1 MKFESISR
9 AYGETVIYRDFSL
22 ELADNTV
29 TAILGPSGCGKTTLL
44 NEIVSRVGDIAISFV
59 FQEPRLIPWRTLA
72 QNIELALTGDAGS
85 RQECAR
91 RYLERVGLAGRVDDY
106 PESLSGGERQRVSI
120 ARAFAVPSQLL
131 LMDEPFQ
138 SQDPATKA
146 QLIDLFKELKREE
159 RRTIVAVT
167 HDVREASAIAD
178 RAILLTGRPVSIAL
192 DVPVSINLESQI
204 ASVIGTDRA
213 L

>member
-1 MKFESISR
+1 VKFEGIAR

-22 ELADNTV
+22 ELADYSV

-44 NEIVSRVGDIAISFV
+44 NEIVSRAGDIAISFV

-72 QNIELALTGDAGS
+72 QNIELAISGDTKT
-85 RQECAR
+85 RRECAR
-91 RYLERVGLAGRVDDY
+91 HYLERVGLAGRADDY
-106 PESLSGGERQRVSI
+106 PENLSGGERQRVSI
-120 ARAFAVPSQLL
+120 ARAFAVPSKLL

-138 SQDPATKA
+138 SQDPTTKA
-146 QLIDLFKELKREE
+146 QLIELFRELKRDE
-159 RRTIVAVT
+159 RRTIITVT
-167 HDVREASAIAD
+167 HDVREAYAIAD
-178 RAILLTGRPVSIAL
+178 RAILLRGRPVSVAL

-204 ASVIGTDRA
+204 ACAIGTDRS

>member
-1 MKFESISR
+1 MKFEDINR
-9 AYGETVIYRDFSL
+9 TYGEKVIYRDFSL
-22 ELADNTV
+22 ELHENSV

-44 NEIVSRVGDIAISFV
+44 HEIASLSGDIAISFV

-72 QNIELALTGDAGS
+72 QNIELALSGDARARKS
-85 RQECAR
+85 RAR
-91 RYLERVGLAGRVDDY
+91 LYLERVGLAGRVDDY

-120 ARAFAVPSQLL
+120 ARAFAVPSGLL

-146 QLIDLFKELKREE
+146 QLINLFRELKCDEH
-159 RRTIVAVT
+159 RTIIIVT
-167 HDVREASAIAD
+167 HDVREACAIAD
-178 RAILLTGRPVSIAL
+178 RAILLTGQPVSIAL
-192 DVPVSINLESQI
+192 DVAVSNNLESQI
-204 ASVIGTDRA
+204 ANATGKDKV

>member
-1 MKFESISR
+1 MKFTGITR

-44 NEIVSRVGDIAISFV
+44 NEIASHSGDIAISFV

-72 QNIELALTGDAGS
+72 QNIELALTGDS
-85 RQECAR
+85 RSRRESAR
-91 RYLERVGLAGRVDDY
+91 FYLERVGLAGRVDDY

-120 ARAFAVPSQLL
+120 ARAFAVPSTLL

-146 QLIDLFKELKREE
+146 QLIDLFSELKREA
-159 RRTIVAVT
+159 RRTIVTVT
-167 HDVREASAIAD
+167 HDVREACAIAD
-178 RAILLTGRPVSIAL
+178 RAILLTGRPVSVAL
-192 DVPVSINLESQI
+192 DVPVSKNLESQI
-204 ASVIGTDRA
+204 ACAIGTDRA